1 MVVSIAHLGPTGTN
15 AEAAALAYANW
26 LAQYSG
32 QEAVL
37 CPCPSIA
44 QSLHSVAQKEADL
57 AVVPIENS
65 IQGSVT
71 MTLDTLW
78 KLEQLKVQQALV
90 MPIRHLLLS
99 WVQSL
104 EEVKIVYSHP
114 QALAQCQSW
123 LERSLPM
130 VKLVPTSSTTE
141 ALRYLDQTETAAI
154 ASERAA
160 QVYKLPILAKE
171 ITDHQDNC
179 TRFWA
184 VGLDR
189 VMKQG
194 DYISLAF
201 SVPANLPGALV
212 KPLSVFANR
221 GINLSRIESRPTK
234 RSLGEY
240 LFFIDLE
247 GNVADKSVQA
257 ALKELENY
265 TRVLKIFGSYK
276 VVPVELPEV
285 KSI

>member
-37 CPCPSIA
+37 CPCSSIA
-44 QSLHSVAQKEADL
+44 QSLYSVAQKEADL

-78 KLEQLKVQQALV
+78 QLEQLKVQQALV

-99 WVQSL
+99 WVKSL

-130 VKLVPTSSTTE
+130 VKLVPTSSTAE

-160 QVYKLPILAKE
+160 QVYKIPILAKQ

-179 TRFWA
+179 TRFWV
-184 VGLDR
+184 VGLDT

-201 SVPANLPGALV
+201 SVPANVPGALV
-212 KPLSVFANR
+212 KPLSVFADR

-247 GNVADKSVQA
+247 GNVADQSVQA
-257 ALKELENY
+257 ALKELVSY
-265 TRVLKIFGSYK
+265 TRLLKIFGSYEI
-276 VVPVELPEV
+276 VPVELPEV
-285 KSI
+285 TNI